1 MCQAAMRRLLNHFES
16 CQVRK
21 VASLLTEALSRPCGR
36 KRGTRF
42 GSSRDTSRFGDPGSD
57 RASHSLLRVA
67 PEAYAEERG
76 AARADQGGV
85 RGRVRAGCAGKGLR
99 GGGREGAQGAPWAS
113 RAP

>member
-1 MCQAAMRRLLNHFES
+1 MR
-16 CQVRK
+16 
-21 VASLLTEALSRPCGR
+21 LSRPGGR

-67 PEAYAEERG
+67 LEAYAEERG

-99 GGGREGAQGAPWAS
+99 GGGREGAQGAPRAS
-113 RAP
+113 RAPGRAALRGKKGTLRGAVERGRARLRR